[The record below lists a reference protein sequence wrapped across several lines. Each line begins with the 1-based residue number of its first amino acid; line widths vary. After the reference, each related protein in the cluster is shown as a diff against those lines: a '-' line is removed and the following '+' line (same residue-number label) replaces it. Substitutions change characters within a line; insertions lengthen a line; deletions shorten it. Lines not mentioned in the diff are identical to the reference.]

1 MFHLC
6 ILQSC
11 ERNDIIIIINF
22 NSFCYYNV
30 GRTAGGAYAGASAGY
45 GTGASTAI
53 GGSVD
58 EFGQSGGHG
67 SEAHINGL
75 STKTVQLSQYPQG
88 PQNQQV
94 IYLF

>member
-1 MFHLC
+1 MFA
-6 ILQSC
+6 
-11 ERNDIIIIINF
+11 E
-22 NSFCYYNV
+22 NV

-75 STKTVQLSQYPQG
+75 STKTVQLSQFPQG

-94 IYLF
+94 IYFLTLDIFIHCCIQRNVT